1 MKNVFEE
8 LKLDNAEELEQKADT
23 LSEISKI
30 ISQEKYTQNSLCKKL
45 NIKKSKSY
53 LLIKEKIS
61 KLSIEELRSYLNTL
75 LNC

>member
-8 LKLDNAEELEQKADT
+8 LKLDNAEELEKKADT

>member
-45 NIKKSKSY
+45 NIKKAKSY